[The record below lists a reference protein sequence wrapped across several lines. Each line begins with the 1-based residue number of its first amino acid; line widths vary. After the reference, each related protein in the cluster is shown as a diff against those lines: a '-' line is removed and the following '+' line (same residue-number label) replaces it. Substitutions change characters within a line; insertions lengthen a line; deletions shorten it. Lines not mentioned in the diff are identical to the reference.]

1 MDLELDSDLTFGNGD
16 KKSGSGGMGLGMGM
30 RMDDLGEPP
39 VSAGFSDE
47 VALSQRGSHGLD
59 SAVLRVVEIRK
70 PNRSFLLANA
80 VNLVN
85 PAVVITYQVVH
96 KRICYLLKS
105 SK

>member
-1 MDLELDSDLTFGNGD
+1 MGFGSDLTFGNGD
-16 KKSGSGGMGLGMGM
+16 NKSGSGGTGLGMGSGM
-30 RMDDLGEPP
+30 GDLSEPH

-47 VALSQRGSHGLD
+47 VALSRRGSHGLD
-59 SAVLRVVEIRK
+59 SAVLRVAEIRK

-85 PAVVITYQVVH
+85 PAVVKTYQVVH